1 VISYGLWQ
9 QRFGG
14 DPGAIGKPVF
24 IDDVPFTI
32 TGVTPPSFFG
42 VDVGRNA
49 DVILPLETEPLVHV
63 HSPMIGSPEGPMWLR
78 IMLRL
83 KPGQSFDAATATMR
97 ALQPTL
103 RELGMP
109 PALERFPESKRKF
122 LQSPF
127 VVASAA
133 TGTSYLRDEYTRPL
147 LALFVIVALV
157 LLIAC
162 ANIGNLQLARATAR
176 RHDMSVRRA
185 LGASRWRLARQL
197 LVESLVIAAIGAAG
211 GVLIAFWG
219 SRALV
224 TQLTSIVEHVQL
236 DLSLDWR
243 VLGFTIVV
251 TALTALIFGTA
262 PAWRTSRVEPIDALK
277 EQGRQTSGGGASIS
291 GSLVIAQVALSL
303 VLLVAAG
310 LFIGTFARLATRA
323 LGFDADRL
331 LVFFIS
337 AGASDIAPDDRAAF
351 YQRLADRASTV
362 PGVEH
367 AAASSMAPFGM
378 SAPINFKMPG
388 DTGSGTG
395 TAATTLPRA
404 ALFVIAPTW
413 LDTYGLTL
421 RAGRDFTTH
430 DSAHAP
436 FVMLVNDAFVR
447 ANVPSGQAL
456 DQLIGLSIVG
466 KTLGSRTIVGI
477 VSDTVGSSVR
487 DDKKPAI
494 YLPMAQW
501 DLPIP
506 LMTRFYVTA
515 RASGGIDPATLTQSV
530 TAALKAVDPKLGLSA
545 HTLDSDVRRSFAQ
558 ERLIAML
565 SGAFG
570 ILALVLAT
578 IGLYGVTAY
587 TVTRRHL
594 EIGIRLALGSTPGGV
609 VRLVLARVAV
619 LIGLG
624 VLVGVAASVWI
635 GQFAAPLLF
644 GVTPRDPGTMAMA
657 AAILALIGAVAGGLP
672 AWRASRLDPTRV
684 LRSQ

>member
-1 VISYGLWQ
+1 
-9 QRFGG
+9 
-14 DPGAIGKPVF
+14 
-24 IDDVPFTI
+24 
-32 TGVTPPSFFG
+32 VTPPSFFG
-42 VDVGRNA
+42 VDVGRSA
-49 DVILPLETEPLVHV
+49 DFILPLETEPLVHV
-63 HSPMIGSPEGPMWLR
+63 HSPMFGSPEGPMWLR

-83 KPGQSFDAATATMR
+83 KPGQSLDAATATMR
-97 ALQPTL
+97 ALQPTI
-103 RELGMP
+103 REVGMP

-176 RHDMSVRRA
+176 RHEMSVRRA

-243 VLGFTIVV
+243 VLGFTIAV

-262 PAWRTSRVEPIDALK
+262 PAWRTSRVEPIEALK

-310 LFIGTFARLATRA
+310 LFIGTFSRLATRA
-323 LGFDADRL
+323 LGFDSDRL
-331 LVFFIS
+331 LVFFVS
-337 AGASDIAPDDRAAF
+337 AAATDVLPDDRAAF
-351 YQRLADRASTV
+351 YQRLADTASTV

-388 DTGSGTG
+388 NTASG

-404 ALFVIAPTW
+404 ALFVIAPNW

-447 ANVPSGQAL
+447 ANLPSGQAL
-456 DQLIGLSIVG
+456 DRLVGLSIVG
-466 KTLGSRTIVGI
+466 QTLGSRTIVGI
-477 VSDTVGSSVR
+477 VNDTVGGSVR
-487 DDKKPAI
+487 DEKKPAI

-506 LMTRFYVTA
+506 LMTRMYVTV
-515 RASGGIDPATLTQSV
+515 RAPAGIAPATLTQAV

-570 ILALVLAT
+570 VLALVLAT

-624 VLVGVAASVWI
+624 VLVGVAASVWV

-644 GVTPRDPGTMAMA
+644 GVTPRDPGTMAIA
-657 AAILALIGAVAGGLP
+657 TAILALIGAIAGGLP